1 MSSARLLD
9 LFEIQNQQGPCLDCY
24 RTGDQ
29 IVNHSLAP
37 GEQLQA
43 ALNSRIVIE
52 QAKGMLAERRHIEMD
67 TAFDTLRN
75 YARTTNQKLS
85 DVA

>member
-1 MSSARLLD
+1 M
-9 LFEIQNQQGPCLDCY
+9 
-24 RTGDQ
+24 T
-29 IVNHSLAP
+29 
-37 GEQLQA
+37 EQLQA

-67 TAFDTLRN
+67 TAFDTLRG

-85 DVA
+85 DVARALLTGTLTAEALQIP